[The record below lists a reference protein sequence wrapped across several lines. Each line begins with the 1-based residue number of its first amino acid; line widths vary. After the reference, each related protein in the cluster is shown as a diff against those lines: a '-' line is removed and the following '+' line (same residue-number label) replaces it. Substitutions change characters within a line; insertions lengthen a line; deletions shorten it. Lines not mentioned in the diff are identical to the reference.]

1 MHGTLPSEVGSRR
14 RVACGPGSSQQ
25 PRSLRRLSPASS
37 GRQPRDRADCGI
49 AVIPGQIVATS
60 VSRGPTKAGSPTS
73 YLSHSSRRHPA
84 QKDTAMTSPATSA
97 RRLIAGAA
105 LASSTALVTACGGSG
120 TPAPAAT
127 VTVTTAP
134 AAGATATSSPAATS
148 PSTATAPAGP
158 AACPTSALLVKTGLV
173 QGAAGSIYAVI
184 DFVNISSVTCSLYGY
199 PGVSFVTASS
209 GGSQIGLAATES
221 KTAPRQLV
229 TLAPGATGNALLRIV
244 QAGNYPASKCHL

>member
-1 MHGTLPSEVGSRR
+1 
-14 RVACGPGSSQQ
+14 
-25 PRSLRRLSPASS
+25 
-37 GRQPRDRADCGI
+37 
-49 AVIPGQIVATS
+49 
-60 VSRGPTKAGSPTS
+60 
-73 YLSHSSRRHPA
+73 
-84 QKDTAMTSPATSA
+84 MTSPATSA

-120 TPAPAAT
+120 TAAPAAT
-127 VTVTTAP
+127 VTVTTTP

-184 DFVNISSVTCSLYGY
+184 DFVNISSVTCSLFGY

-244 QAGNYPASKCHL
+244 QAGNYPASKCHPVTAHWLRIYPPNQTTPVTLAYTARACSKPVNILSVSVVQPGSGG